1 MEANWGLRT
10 FSNVYFAA
18 NATSL
23 ADVRLTNIT
32 STIPGPLN
40 VQYYVPIMAP
50 NASAVG
56 TGGGPIFVVSGV
68 DTGFTAASVP
78 AAVNLTAQRKTVP
91 GNDAAG
97 AREGMVGAAVFGASY
112 WRCDASSGLRS
123 GLHATR
129 EQCWF
134 TGSARTEFS

>member
-10 FSNVYFAA
+10 FSNVYFAV

-32 STIPGPLN
+32 STIPSPLN

-56 TGGGPIFVVSGV
+56 TGGGPIFVASGV

-78 AAVNLTAQRKTVP
+78 ALLNLIA